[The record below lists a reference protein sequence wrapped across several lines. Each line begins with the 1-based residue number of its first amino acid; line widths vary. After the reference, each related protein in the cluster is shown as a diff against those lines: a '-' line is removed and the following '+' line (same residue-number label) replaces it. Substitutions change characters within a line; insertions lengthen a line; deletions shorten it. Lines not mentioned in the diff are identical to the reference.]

1 MICLKCGKKTK
12 EDHVFCDKCLTTM
25 EAYPVKPDVHIQLPN
40 RSAAA
45 AAKKAGP
52 KRRQLTAEEQVVQ
65 LFFATR
71 DFARDIAVEDVV
83 KVGKELVDY
92 FRKHHKDLLD
102 QIKTDKKLS
111 DELIEK
117 LKQAI
122 EEFKNDRAVK

>member
-25 EAYPVKPDVHIQLPN
+25 DAYPVKPDVHIQLPN

-65 LFFATR
+65 LNRSVRILSLVVVVLVLLLCVMGFLLLENTNMG
-71 DFARDIAVEDVV
+71 EDLTL
-83 KVGKELVDY
+83 GTNY
-92 FRKHHKDLLD
+92 
-102 QIKTDKKLS
+102 TYDKN
-111 DELIEK
+111 
-117 LKQAI
+117 
-122 EEFKNDRAVK
+122 FK